1 MVGRASPRSLPIRLL
16 TSPHDAIISN
26 RWRSPQANFNTR
38 CDGTRL
44 SWKCVCWLS
53 FIKPP
58 RVLSA
63 VSDPPV
69 GMWSTRLRCPHV
81 HRPWAAGL
89 RARRPSARD
98 SRAPDE
104 GGAGCTTRFENAHG
118 NSSQELVYRWHPW
131 CDRRVWVREAIEKP
145 GGLVFRC
152 ALSDSVADRGL
163 EVPAWMFD
171 RAACAKRA
179 MLSDAPFARM
189 AALSA
194 LADLLAGALKA
205 RASPPSN
212 LPLFGASRV
221 SRDQNRGDPHAGK
234 ESCASKAVVAE
245 GGRTRPSAPIDE
257 AVGVVRR
264 RSARLHNRSADVAGP
279 AERDAACPDGAD
291 GAA

>member
-1 MVGRASPRSLPIRLL
+1 MATLMTVNCARRRDRKTLLPLGG
-16 TSPHDAIISN
+16 SVK
-26 RWRSPQANFNTR
+26 
-38 CDGTRL
+38 GV
-44 SWKCVCWLS
+44 SWLRRYETAGFGWL
-53 FIKPP
+53 
-58 RVLSA
+58 
-63 VSDPPV
+63 
-69 GMWSTRLRCPHV
+69 G
-81 HRPWAAGL
+81 GL
-89 RARRPSARD
+89 RGTLPVSFRQGRR
-98 SRAPDE
+98 
-104 GGAGCTTRFENAHG
+104 GVCGCCTTRFENAHG

-152 ALSDSVADRGL
+152 ALSDSAADRGL

-171 RAACAKRA
+171 RAACAERA

-194 LADLLAGALKA
+194 LTDLLAGALKA
-205 RASPPSN
+205 RASPSSN

-234 ESCASKAVVAE
+234 ENCASKAVGAE

-257 AVGVVRR
+257 PVGVVRR

-291 GAA
+291 GAAAHRPCRPKRGPLRDGGRS